1 MKSTIITLTLLFAG
15 FICVKAQVPVK
26 AGFEDWCT
34 VQPISFEDVECWDS
48 PNPMCSATGL
58 PSSITLTDDAY
69 KGTYALKLETSIDE
83 MGLPLIAEAMY
94 KDKIYGR
101 PEKFTGYVK
110 ADLKGD
116 DYSIINISFM
126 SDRGNIGWGSLNI
139 EKSSDIFY
147 RFEIPIH
154 YISTIIQ
161 PDSFEIYIYSSSE
174 RVTAGTSII
183 IDDLAFETMTD
194 VTIPLAEPFLTRIT
208 PNPATDDILV
218 ELPKELGLVS
228 FRIFDS
234 NGRIME
240 YEIFEYQIRINVSEY
255 TAGLYIYEI
264 RLPNNEIY
272 DKGRIRVAEHGS

>member
-1 MKSTIITLTLLFAG
+1 MKSTIITLIILISG
-15 FICVKAQVPVK
+15 FINVKAQVPVK
-26 AGFEDWCT
+26 AGFEDWCA

-48 PNPMCSATGL
+48 PNPMCSALGL

-69 KGTYALKLETSIDE
+69 KGTYALKLETGIDE
-83 MGLPLIAEAMY
+83 MGLPLVAEAIY

-101 PEKFTGYVK
+101 PEKFTGYCK

-116 DYSIINISFM
+116 DYAVINISFL

-139 EKSSDIFY
+139 EKSSNIFY

-154 YISTIIQ
+154 YLSTIQQ
-161 PDSFEIYIYSSSE
+161 PDSFAIYIYSSSDKPIIG
-174 RVTAGTSII
+174 TAII

-234 NGRIME
+234 SGRLME
-240 YEIFEYQIRINVSEY
+240 YQTFEYQVRINVSEY
-255 TAGLYIYEI
+255 TAGLYMYEV
-264 RLPNNEIY
+264 RLPNHEIY

>member
-1 MKSTIITLTLLFAG
+1 MN
-15 FICVKAQVPVK
+15 VKAQVPVK

-48 PNPMCSATGL
+48 PNPMCSSLGL
-58 PSSITLTDDAY
+58 ASSITLTDDAY
-69 KGTYALKLETSIDE
+69 KGTYALKLETGMDE
-83 MGLPLIAEAMY
+83 MGLPFIAEAIY
-94 KDKIYGR
+94 KDKIYAR
-101 PEKFTGYVK
+101 PEKFTGYYK

-116 DYSIINISFM
+116 DHSTINISFT
-126 SDRGNIGWGSLNI
+126 SDRGTIGWGSLNI
-139 EKSSDIFY
+139 EKSSEIFL

-154 YISTIIQ
+154 YISTTIK
-161 PDSFEIYIYSSSE
+161 PDSFAIYVYSSSE
-174 RVTAGTSII
+174 RPSVGTVLI

-218 ELPKELGLVS
+218 KLPKELGLVS

-234 NGRIME
+234 SGRIME
-240 YEIFEYQIRINVSEY
+240 YQTFEYQVRINVSEY
-255 TAGLYIYEI
+255 TAGLYMYEV

-272 DKGRIRVAEHGS
+272 DKGRIRVAEHGL

>member
-1 MKSTIITLTLLFAG
+1 MKSTIITLTILFAG
-15 FICVKAQVPVK
+15 FLSAKTQVPVK

-48 PNPMCSATGL
+48 PNPMCSSLGL

-69 KGTYALKLETSIDE
+69 KGTYALKLETGMDE
-83 MGLPLIAEAMY
+83 MGLPLIAEAIY
-94 KDKIYGR
+94 KDKIYSR
-101 PEKFTGYVK
+101 PEKFTGYCK
-110 ADLKGD
+110 ADLKED
-116 DYSIINISFM
+116 DYAIINISFM
-126 SDRGNIGWGSLNI
+126 SDRGQIGWGSLNI

-154 YISTIIQ
+154 YLSTIMQ
-161 PDSFEIYIYSSSE
+161 PDSFAIYIYSSSGKAK
-174 RVTAGTSII
+174 VGTTII

-208 PNPATDDILV
+208 PNPSTDDILV
-218 ELPKELGLVS
+218 ELPKELGLVY

-240 YEIFEYQIRINVSEY
+240 YQTFEYQVRINVSEY
-255 TAGLYIYEI
+255 IPGLYIYEV